1 MEIYCIFIVDLL
13 SRFIMRLP
21 GGESDVSGADHSLG
35 SKDFYILTRAPTDKS
50 RVIRAPAPL
59 VSRLAAWNRGKC
71 TREKV
76 LSSCLGQVSS
86 DFNNQL
92 IGALFAHALNNETR
106 KKDRRAFLIDRLI
119 FACWKYC
126 VLRRKKKKRTLD
138 ESLILSS
145 KMTNCGNVYAEKM
158 RRYRLILH
166 TIFPHVASC
175 CV

>member
-1 MEIYCIFIVDLL
+1 METFLERDFWNVQIYCIFIVDLL

-21 GGESDVSGADHSLG
+21 GRESDVSGADHSLG

-76 LSSCLGQVSS
+76 LSSCLGQVSL

-92 IGALFAHALNNETR
+92 IGALFARALNNETR
-106 KKDRRAFLIDRLI
+106 KKDRRAFLIDRLNI
-119 FACWKYC
+119 CLLEI
-126 VLRRKKKKRTLD
+126 LRIT
-138 ESLILSS
+138 
-145 KMTNCGNVYAEKM
+145 
-158 RRYRLILH
+158 
-166 TIFPHVASC
+166 
-175 CV
+175 